1 MRRLTIVVVALLT
14 TVLAASPALAVD
26 EVNTKRLRNAV
37 TVGGILAHERV
48 FQRIAN
54 QNGGTRASG
63 TPGYDASAAYVQRRL
78 EAAGVRAAVRDGRLR
93 ASFHLYTTEA
103 DIDTALNALTGPG

>member
-26 EVNTKRLRNAV
+26 EVNTKRLRDAV

-63 TPGYDASAAYVQRRL
+63 TPGYDASAA
-78 EAAGVRAAVRDGRLR
+78 
-93 ASFHLYTTEA
+93 
-103 DIDTALNALTGPG
+103 